1 MRGGRARR
9 VPTDFLESIMALSNL
24 TSEKLEQY
32 GGIDL
37 KKNEQRFFSN
47 ALGISIGIHLLLLLL
62 YIGWSWYSNDDA
74 RVPHIRIHSIAE
86 LAPPPSTEDQ
96 QQMQPVTPPPPTNV
110 VKPNLGVPVP
120 VPDAIAPQ
128 LTLPNMNAP
137 APPPSVVSNGPVTT
151 SAPVLNIQKPVEEAD
166 PKEGDF
172 VDVSEEPHEIEPL
185 EKLIQY
191 PEVARRS
198 GLEGNV
204 TLDALIGTDGHVE
217 KVNVLKSDY
226 DLFKD
231 AAVQTMMKAKFTPA
245 RQNGT
250 PLKIWITRTIHFRLH

>member
-1 MRGGRARR
+1 
-9 VPTDFLESIMALSNL
+9 MALSNL
-24 TSEKLEQY
+24 VSEKLEQY

-37 KKNEQRFFSN
+37 KKNENRFFSN
-47 ALGISIGIHLLLLLL
+47 ALGISIGIHLLLILL
-62 YIGWSWYSNDDA
+62 YVGWSWYSNDDT
-74 RVPHIRIHSIAE
+74 RIPHIRIHSIAE
-86 LAPPPSTEDQ
+86 LAPPPSTQDQ
-96 QQMQPVTPPPPTNV
+96 QAMQPLTPPPPTNV
-110 VKPNLGVPVP
+110 VKPSLGVPVP

-137 APPPSVVSNGPVTT
+137 TPPPAAVAGNGPATLAPP
-151 SAPVLNIQKPVEEAD
+151 VLHIDKPVEQAD
-166 PKEGDF
+166 PQEGAF
-172 VDVSEEPHEIEPL
+172 IDVSEEPHEIQPL

-204 TLDALIGTDGHVE
+204 TVDALIGTDGRVE

-231 AAVQTMMKAKFTPA
+231 AAVQAMMKARFTPA

-250 PLKIWITRTIHFRLH
+250 PLKIWITRTIHFRLNNTQ

>member
-1 MRGGRARR
+1 
-9 VPTDFLESIMALSNL
+9 MALSNL
-24 TSEKLEQY
+24 VSEKLEDY

-47 ALGISIGIHLLLLLL
+47 ALGVSIGIHLLLILL
-62 YIGWSWYSNDDA
+62 YFGWAWFSNDEA
-74 RVPHIRIHSIAE
+74 RAPHIMIHSIAE
-86 LAPPPSTEDQ
+86 LAPPPSTENTPEE
-96 QQMQPVTPPPPTNV
+96 MPVTPPPPTNV

-128 LTLPNMNAP
+128 LTLPNMNTP
-137 APPPSVVSNGPVTT
+137 TPPPAVVGNGPVTT
-151 SAPVLNIQKPVEEAD
+151 SGPVNLNIKTPVESDE
-166 PKEGDF
+166 PKEGEF
-172 VDVSEEPHEIEPL
+172 VDVSDPPTAVVPI

-198 GLEGNV
+198 GLEGSV
-204 TLDALIGTDGHVE
+204 TVDALIGKDGHVI

-226 DLFKD
+226 DIFKD
-231 AAVQTMMKAKFTPA
+231 AAIAAMMKATFTPA

-250 PLKIWITRTIHFRLH
+250 PLEVWTTETIHFRLNNTQ